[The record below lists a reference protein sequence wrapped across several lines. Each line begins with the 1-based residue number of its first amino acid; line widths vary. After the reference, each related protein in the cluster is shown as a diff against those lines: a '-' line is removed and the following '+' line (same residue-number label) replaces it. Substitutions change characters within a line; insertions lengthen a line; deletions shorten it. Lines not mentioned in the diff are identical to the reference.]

1 MIFTGSFAHVS
12 LVIERIRK
20 RAECYGS
27 RLIELRTTIKGVGKL
42 RALISL
48 PLCSRREGML
58 DENPRK
64 TQKQLREAPAVNA
77 VEEEPASIGE
87 LRRRIRELEK
97 ALSAY
102 GFDCRRGI
110 ETYKVSEI
118 KRILREAGPR
128 EGEARV

>member
-1 MIFTGSFAHVS
+1 MKPWAPKRLESSSVIFTGSFAHVS

-48 PLCSRREGML
+48 PLRSRREGML
-58 DENPRK
+58 DENPWK
-64 TQKQLREAPAVNA
+64 TQKQEAPAVNA

-110 ETYKVSEI
+110 ETYKV
-118 KRILREAGPR
+118 
-128 EGEARV
+128 